1 MNKSAVLQGSRGR
14 RFGVLLLAL
23 LAGAALVS
31 MVMAGGA
38 GATRLVG
45 KNGKVVACYRTKG
58 KAKGAVRLVPQKK
71 HCRKGEKKI
80 SWNVA
85 GKHGASGQDGESAPA
100 GETGE
105 AGGPGAAGLQQQV
118 STLTSK
124 VTALEGILKGVTNTD
139 LTGLLS
145 KLQGV
150 SGTQLKE
157 AVTKVADVNALCAQG
172 AALTAKTGEL
182 GTALMGASLTGAV
195 GPVLGVLGLSIP
207 KVPALPA
214 FACP

>member
-1 MNKSAVLQGSRGR
+1 MKMTAVLQGSGGR
-14 RFGVLLLAL
+14 RCGALLVAL
-23 LAGAALVS
+23 LAGAALFS
-31 MVMAGGA
+31 MVLAGGA

-45 KNGKVVACYRTKG
+45 KNGKVFACYRTKG
-58 KAKGAVRLVPQKK
+58 KARGAVRLVAQHK

-80 SWNVA
+80 SWNVT
-85 GKHGASGQDGESAPA
+85 GKRGSSGQDGESAA
-100 GETGE
+100 NGETGE
-105 AGGPGAAGLQQQV
+105 AGGPGAAGLEQQV
-118 STLTSK
+118 ATLTNK
-124 VTALEGILKGVTNTD
+124 VSALEGILKGVTNSG
-139 LTGLLS
+139 LTGALA
-145 KLQGV
+145 KLQGI
-150 SGTQLKE
+150 SGAQLQE
-157 AVTKVADVNALCAQG
+157 AVTKVADVKALCAQG